1 MSNLV
6 DELRERGFH
15 VPNDKRPLSEVES
28 GRIEAIRKKLLPGV
42 GQAEVAKE
50 VGIKATETAKNW
62 SDDPSTVT
70 LDKAE
75 KLVGYFASRCAE
87 QYHIDEE
94 AARETVLNEL
104 TKDADRD
111 GTEQTYKQGMY
122 CILSNIADYLLS
134 DEMESLCDVAVRAV
148 LDERR
153 SQAVQADLAA
163 FLEVAGAWKRLHKAR
178 ENGSNARVM
187 EAGNALQDA
196 LSAFNEAIERR
207 PVLVA
212 EDMQSA

>member
-1 MSNLV
+1 VSNLV

-42 GQAEVAKE
+42 GQAEIAQG
-50 VGIKATETAKNW
+50 VGFKSPETVKNW

-111 GTEQTYKQGMY
+111 GTEQTYEQGMY

-153 SQAVQADLAA
+153 LQASQPDLAA
-163 FLEVAGAWKRLHKAR
+163 FLGVAEAWKRLDKSR
-178 ENGSNARVM
+178 KGRSDARVI
-187 EAGNALQDA
+187 EAGNALRDA

-207 PVLVA
+207 PILVA